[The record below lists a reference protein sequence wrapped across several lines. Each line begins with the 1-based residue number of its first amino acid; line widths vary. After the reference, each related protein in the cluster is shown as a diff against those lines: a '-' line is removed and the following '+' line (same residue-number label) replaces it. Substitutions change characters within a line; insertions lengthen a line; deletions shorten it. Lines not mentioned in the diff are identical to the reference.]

1 MRSMTGFGHAA
12 GEALGR
18 RCVVELRSFNH
29 RFLDLKL
36 RLPPLWVDPLL
47 EQLLSQAIRRRVQRG
62 SLIITMREEGP
73 SQGRTEVTVSEE
85 LARTHG
91 VALRRLWSA
100 LRPEGATDDGAAPL
114 PAGAEAQLFAL
125 VAAQPGVLVIGE
137 NGLDAEARFRGLEPI
152 LDVALTGLLASR
164 QREGEALRLELLHRL
179 GGLSRLLDEIARI
192 VEHAPDL
199 HRRRLVERINRLLD
213 NSSSSGPT
221 VHLDPQ
227 RLAQE
232 VALLADRIDVTEEIT
247 RLRAHM
253 AEFSRLC
260 NGDAVAGRQLDFLT
274 QELNREVNTIGSKA
288 QSSEVA
294 ARIVAMKAELER
306 LREQIQN
313 VE

>member
-1 MRSMTGFGHAA
+1 MTGFGHAT

-18 RCVVELRSFNH
+18 RCIVELRSFNH
-29 RFLDLKL
+29 RFFDLKL
-36 RLPPLWVDPLL
+36 RLPPLWIDPLL
-47 EQLLSQAIRRRVQRG
+47 EQLVSQSIRRRVHRG
-62 SLIITMREEGP
+62 SLIVTMREEGP
-73 SQGRTEVTVSEE
+73 SHGRAEVNVSEE

-91 VALRRLWSA
+91 MALRRLWAA
-100 LRPEGATDDGAAPL
+100 LRPVESPSDARVEPDPAM

-125 VAAQPGVLVIGE
+125 VAAQPGVLTIGE

-152 LDVALTGLLASR
+152 LENALHGLLASR
-164 QREGEALRLELLHRL
+164 QREGEALRTDLLHRL
-179 GGLSRLLDEIARI
+179 DEIHRI
-192 VEHAPDL
+192 VEHAPDI
-199 HRRRLVERINRLLD
+199 HRRRLMERINRLLD
-213 NSSSSGPT
+213 NSSQSGPT

-260 NGDAVAGRQLDFLT
+260 NVDTVAGRQLDFLT

-294 ARIVAMKAELER
+294 ARIVAMKAEIER

>member
-1 MRSMTGFGHAA
+1 MRSMTGFGHAT

-18 RCVVELRSFNH
+18 RCIVELRSFNH
-29 RFLDLKL
+29 RFFDLKL
-36 RLPPLWVDPLL
+36 RLPPLWIDPLL
-47 EQLLSQAIRRRVQRG
+47 EQLVSQTIRRRVHRG
-62 SLIITMREEGP
+62 SLIVTMREEGP
-73 SQGRTEVTVSEE
+73 SHGRAEVNVSEE

-91 VALRRLWSA
+91 MALRRLWAA
-100 LRPEGATDDGAAPL
+100 LRPMMPSGELDAAM
-114 PAGAEAQLFAL
+114 PAGAESQLFAL
-125 VAAQPGVLVIGE
+125 VASQPGVLTIGE

-152 LDVALTGLLASR
+152 LENALHGLLASR
-164 QREGEALRLELLHRL
+164 HREGEALRNDLLHRL
-179 GGLSRLLDEIARI
+179 TGLARLLDEIHRI
-192 VEHAPDL
+192 VEHAPDV
-199 HRRRLVERINRLLD
+199 HRRRLIERINRLLD
-213 NSSSSGPT
+213 NSSQSGPT

-260 NGDAVAGRQLDFLT
+260 NVDTVAGRQLDFLT

>member
-29 RFLDLKL
+29 RFFDLKL

-47 EQLLSQAIRRRVQRG
+47 EQLLSQAIRKRVHRG
-62 SLIITMREEGP
+62 SLIATLREDGP
-73 SQGRTEVTVSEE
+73 SHAQSEVTVSED

-91 VALRRLWSA
+91 QALRRLWAA
-100 LRPEGATDDGAAPL
+100 LRPVLPGTPSDAAL
-114 PAGAEAQLFAL
+114 PPGAEAQIFAL
-125 VAAQPGVLVIGE
+125 VAAQPGVLMVGE

-152 LDVALTGLLASR
+152 LESALSGLLASR
-164 QREGEALRLELLHRL
+164 QREGDALRNDLLHRL
-179 GGLSRLLDEIARI
+179 AGLLRLLDEIARI

-213 NSSSSGPT
+213 NSSQSGPT

-232 VALLADRIDVTEEIT
+232 VALLADRIDVSEEIT

-253 AEFSRLC
+253 SEFSRLC

-288 QSSEVA
+288 QSAEVA